1 MYTISTVFSRP
12 PNAVMSVASLTMP
25 SPCVIGC
32 GSVHAA
38 ALHTNGAGMPQQIF
52 IRKGFA
58 LRRRSRAKGRLPV
71 SKVAVRPGNG
81 LPPSEFRIP
90 QGFAPGSTSKV
101 HLGHQVGGELVVD

>member
-1 MYTISTVFSRP
+1 MT
-12 PNAVMSVASLTMP
+12 

-38 ALHTNGAGMPQQIF
+38 ALHINGTGMPQRIF

-71 SKVAVRPGNG
+71 SEVAVRLGNG
-81 LPPSEFRIP
+81 LPLSEFRIP
-90 QGFAPGSTSKV
+90 QVSARGSTSKV
-101 HLGHQVGGELVVD
+101 HLRHQIVGKLIVYLNAAALRVRHQ